1 MTKRASM
8 GKKTR
13 GSAKLLLLRSSLRLL
28 ALLRHGE
35 RKAGDLGRALA
46 VAQPNASR
54 QLRDLDR
61 AGAITLRKDGRELW
75 YSLSEASTPL
85 HQAVLDLLPHLEAD
99 DAEFAKD
106 RQRLHPPQKKAKKA
120 VKRR

>member
-1 MTKRASM
+1 M

-61 AGAITLRKDGRELW
+61 AGAITLRKDGRERW
-75 YSLSEASTPL
+75 YSLAEASTPL
-85 HQAVLDLLPHLEAD
+85 HQAALDLLPHLESD

-120 VKRR
+120 VKQR